1 MRVRVR
7 TRAFRRLQEIAEYE
21 TGRTGDYTTV
31 SDLVR
36 TALSDY
42 ISVYAATEKLYDME
56 AERVDGTSK
65 AANN

>member
-1 MRVRVR
+1 
-7 TRAFRRLQEIAEYE
+7 LQEIAEYE